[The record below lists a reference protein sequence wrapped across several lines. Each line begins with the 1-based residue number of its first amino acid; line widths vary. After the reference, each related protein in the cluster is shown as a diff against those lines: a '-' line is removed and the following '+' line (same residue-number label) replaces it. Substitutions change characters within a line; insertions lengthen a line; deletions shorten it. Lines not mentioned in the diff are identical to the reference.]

1 MKASTVI
8 SSYKEGRRDFSGE
21 KLRGGNFAEQNL
33 SGANFS
39 HCDIRGA
46 NFKGANLIGAN
57 FTGAIAGLQKRWM
70 IGLLLVALVLMALS
84 GLMCGISGSFVVFI
98 FDLYFINEAEFR
110 VTGWVT
116 LVSLII
122 FCVITYHKSLR
133 EGVIN
138 IIIILAVA
146 LVLSVPIVFAFSS
159 SFLVTLSFALLIGVV
174 IVTVQIFAIT
184 FAIAI
189 IMAIFIAGAIVGIFA
204 IAVTVAI
211 AANSASILVRSTE
224 YSRILAIVVGV
235 ALAVA
240 LYLFSCYIAYRAMK
254 GDPRDAW
261 IRNFAVAFAA
271 TGGTTFK
278 KANLTDANFSQ
289 ARLKSTDFRDA
300 ILIRTCFKNTEKLD
314 RIRPGKTYLSNTNLK
329 QWLIGKGTNKNFDRQ
344 DLRGVDLQA
353 ANLTNASFIGADL
366 SDANL
371 QDADLSRAK
380 LIQTQLDNTDLTGAT
395 LTGATIED
403 WGITSHTK
411 LQGVRCDYIFM
422 KEPTKADPN
431 PRRKPDNWEEE
442 FEDGDF
448 AEFIQPLVNTLDLY
462 HNQGVDPR
470 AIAIAFKQLAEEHPD
485 AELQIVAIEKRG
497 DDKLLIRAA
506 TAPEANHS
514 ELNKAY
520 FTNYNK
526 LKALNEQYRAKLEE
540 KDSRIQ
546 SLETMITTTLA
557 KPSFYYEHQEE
568 YIVSKKID
576 QSQNIKLRDINA
588 NQSIVNLRDIS
599 GQVSN
604 KIEQLPDHS
613 EDEKTSI
620 KELLSQLQTAIETEE
635 NLKDVQKVEALEAV
649 ESLTEAANNPED
661 SKLKKLAKLSK
672 NALIGIAANLPN
684 ATKLAQECN
693 QLLPE
698 IAQLLGLS

>member
-8 SSYKEGRRDFSGE
+8 SSHKNGRRDFSGE
-21 KLRGGNFAEQNL
+21 KLRGQNLAGQNL

-39 HCDIRGA
+39 YCDIRGA
-46 NFKGANLIGAN
+46 NFKGATLIGAN
-57 FTGAIAGLQKRWM
+57 FAGATAGLQKRWM
-70 IGLLLVALVLMALS
+70 IGLLLVILVLILCASVLSAMVGAL
-84 GLMCGISGSFVVFI
+84 LALI
-98 FDLYFINEAEFR
+98 FNIGNIQSQVA
-110 VTGWVT
+110 GW
-116 LVSLII
+116 VSLITLMVFCI
-122 FCVITYHKSLR
+122 FTHRQNLARGLVAVSLAFTITLAIAIALALARAVSGS
-133 EGVIN
+133 EVTGIV
-138 IIIILAVA
+138 LAVA
-146 LVLSVPIVFAFSS
+146 LVGGGGGAV
-159 SFLVTLSFALLIGVV
+159 
-174 IVTVQIFAIT
+174 AI
-184 FAIAI
+184 
-189 IMAIFIAGAIVGIFA
+189 AIFIAGAVVSTISVAVAIAIFVVGVVVFGLVAVAGA
-204 IAVTVAI
+204 IAVEVSVITAITVVFGF
-211 AANSASILVRSTE
+211 S
-224 YSRILAIVVGV
+224 
-235 ALAVA
+235 
-240 LYLFSCYIAYRAMK
+240 LFSCYLTYRAMK

-261 IRNFAVAFAA
+261 IKNFAVAFAA

-278 KANLTDANFSQ
+278 NANLTDANFTE
-289 ARLKSTDFRDA
+289 ATLKSTDFRDA

-329 QWLIGKGTNKNFDRQ
+329 QWLIGIGTNKNFDRQ
-344 DLRGVDLQA
+344 DLRGVHLQA
-353 ANLTNASFIGADL
+353 ANLTDASFIGADL
-366 SDANL
+366 SNANL

-403 WGITSHTK
+403 WGITSHTN
-411 LQGVRCDYIFM
+411 LRGVRCNYIFM
-422 KEPTKADPN
+422 KEPTKTDPN

-470 AIAIAFKQLAEEHPD
+470 AIAVAFKHLAEEHPD

-497 DDKLLIRAA
+497 NDKLLIRAA

-514 ELNKAY
+514 ELNKEY

-526 LKALNEQYRAKLEE
+526 LKSLNEQYRARLEE

-546 SLETMITTTLA
+546 SLETMITTTLE
-557 KPSFYYEHQEE
+557 KPSFYYQHQEE
-568 YIVSKKID
+568 YIVSKNID
-576 QSQNIKLRDINA
+576 NSQNINIRDINA

-599 GQVSN
+599 GRVSN
-604 KIEQLPDHS
+604 KIEQLPEHS
-613 EDEKTSI
+613 EDGKRSI
-620 KELLSQLQTAIETEE
+620 KELLSQLQNAIKTEE
-635 NLKDVQKVEALEAV
+635 NLKDIQKIEALEVV

-661 SKLKKLAKLSK
+661 SNLKKYAKLSK
-672 NALIGIAANLPN
+672 NALIGIVANLPN
-684 ATKLAQECN
+684 ATRLVQECN